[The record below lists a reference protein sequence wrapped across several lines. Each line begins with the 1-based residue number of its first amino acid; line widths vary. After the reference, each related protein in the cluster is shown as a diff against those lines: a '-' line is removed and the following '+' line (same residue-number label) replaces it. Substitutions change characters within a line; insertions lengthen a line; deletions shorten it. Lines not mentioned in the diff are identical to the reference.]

1 MPESNPSQ
9 ARPAPL
15 NRQNH
20 LGTRAPNASPAA
32 SLNALAVQRALDT
45 TAGEAIDLLGREVGL
60 RTAKKAEEARARNNA
75 DGDLGDTSA
84 SPRLGGRAARRAA
97 NVLGDENKNV
107 AFEARSNAY
116 GQAVVRT
123 DDKMARRIQKF
134 ARSVQNKSVL
144 PEQQQNI
151 RRVAGRKKLSSRT
164 QRL

>member
-1 MPESNPSQ
+1 MIPPGSVKQ
-9 ARPAPL
+9 AP
-15 NRQNH
+15 
-20 LGTRAPNASPAA
+20 
-32 SLNALAVQRALDT
+32 
-45 TAGEAIDLLGREVGL
+45 
-60 RTAKKAEEARARNNA
+60 EARAGNNA
-75 DGDLGDTSA
+75 NGDSSDTPA
-84 SPRLGGRAARRAA
+84 SPGLGGRAA

-116 GQAVVRT
+116 GRAVVRT

-134 ARSVQNKSVL
+134 ARSVQNKNVL